1 MVKPK
6 PDIDIY
12 HPHLR
17 TVYNNQQQQ
26 SEDRVSSSN
35 ETIPST
41 NRINTS
47 VTNFSKTSSISSV
60 SGNDRTQYVVKK
72 MTVNENSDIANQFI
86 REAEVMYQLTCRC
99 LQENNDHI
107 IKFYNFIANEVSNN
121 KSGNADNDDSDDE
134 IVDDS
139 NANNPEDNENDD
151 NYHASDAEIFALMKQ
166 AAGESTN
173 LSTQKTFQTTKSVR
187 FSSHINTT
195 PTTSNNSTLNSPIR
209 KTIKYYLVMEFAKG
223 SDLSRWMLNSF
234 IHWKPQDNNHHTNN
248 NNYRYTSATLPNT
261 YLHLSEKRTQVIAWQ
276 TISALSIMHGD
287 TTISSSTTLAN
298 GYIHRDIKP
307 DNIFVKDSFAS
318 GLIDLEEMKDYN
330 HHFNIYIRPT
340 ASQRRV
346 NITDSIIYDKYD
358 GLHKDD
364 EYAPKDDDI
373 NNTINNPNLDTTL
386 PHILLADFDRS
397 KRFTNKQ
404 KNYRTTIL
412 STLLTNTDSSRGK
425 YEFLPPDYYAASDAR
440 LLDNFHLSCGADL
453 FALALSL
460 IIVHFT
466 GLQCTIPSD
475 KTQTPSIGLPKNF
488 SKYFSDKL
496 RTLLAP
502 KASKLWKDEYERSH
516 NKYKNRYNTNN
527 EKLSTSENIGLT
539 DTEMYRSTT
548 MINEP
553 GKEENEIST
562 TLDDEERN
570 NNLTSNISDSVHIN
584 KVRSSSSKHE
594 NSLPVHGKPFI
605 VGFKYLKQL
614 FEDYATSERVPMPTD
629 DFIRFIRDL
638 LTCDEWGTPVYT
650 ANKFLSHTYLSS
662 FRPEVTGTA
671 KGTIITATPRWDEF
685 NDLPHAHHNTMHK
698 TSSKPLEPA
707 ILFEEVYQLGNKE
720 LGKGFCTVHDAVRQ
734 NSKDIETKISN
745 DKGKQLSLLERK
757 CILSERYGPS
767 PGATVAVK
775 WYRRDLMLE
784 QGAKHLDKSQLD
796 RRIIDR
802 YGKPLDNHHLATIYA
817 IFQQAFYRAKHN
829 TELVSNVAVNSAPS
843 KQPTALTREGKEVLG
858 HPSLL
863 VVMKTAPGGP
873 FDQWVLR
880 RGRDIALLH
889 KEALDN
895 HSKVELDL
903 FRTNKK
909 PQLVN
914 IYCGPRFVATIIGQV
929 LRAVRYMHQEGRTQT
944 DIRLYALLL
953 GNTANELDNLP
964 LECTAEYPEKRQ
976 DIEHHYSVK
985 VRLELPE
992 SIAHIAKVLSNMFRR
1007 LRNKQDSTNIE
1018 SISKTDLLTELSND
1032 QLKNSP
1038 LYRITNTLVSSTDN
1052 GTEMENTNIKKF
1064 LPNDINFNTILP
1076 HILLSPVN
1084 VMKSNDAYTYREEFK
1099 MLNDAQKESPAIDI
1113 WAIGDLMKNMLQGYA
1128 IEGSNLSN
1136 QRIEE
1141 NNQRRENLYRSMK
1154 EINSDTNEHKMQY
1167 TEDKYTY
1174 DPYTIIQKLQKYDSV
1189 IDGSSVD
1196 FITNTILAD
1205 PWFQHFDCSYYEEIE
1220 EAIELRKRIRNTLGQ
1235 SIAVDHNPNNGYIL
1249 DACNDTTESELEHEI
1264 LKTLGLVTKPDY
1276 LNTRN
1281 IPKVIKSIEDSTSS
1295 NVGSKTTPLPTSIY
1309 STATLNIL
1317 ETESPAILLRVLVN
1331 ERNSL
1336 EYIRWI
1342 NRLLLW
1348 INVLWIF
1355 AAIGMLARK
1364 DYVDAWFVN
1373 HQGTSNFLNIIN
1385 TFVQSLFSLST
1396 SKVNNDYS
1404 GRAVFFMLI
1413 LFSIK
1418 CYRYFIRTATSRAI
1432 DVLSG
1437 QISIHI
1443 STNLPLTTYSSIY
1456 KYNLGILSFLYSS
1469 MTDYPKLQYL
1479 YESTPVQF
1487 ILHGVHELRDL
1498 LITYVCSTIMYR
1510 TLSSTDGI
1518 NTVIV
1523 LSSDSLLLIGIY
1535 CLFLSIRCLILIPR
1549 NLLSYFWLPLDP
1561 QRWFTTLQKYSR
1573 LLIIYTVIPLGV
1585 LIATT
1590 LWNYI
1595 VYKKSLNLS
1604 FSPTASY
1611 TVKHLMLCTP
1621 WFENCLSHNALDDER
1636 IDFYLFLLMGCLS
1649 TCYLIYYSIYGSFI
1663 PIPLPR
1669 KVWK

>member
-248 NNYRYTSATLPNT
+248 NNYQYTSATLPNT

-516 NKYKNRYNTNN
+516 NKYKNR
-527 EKLSTSENIGLT
+527 
-539 DTEMYRSTT
+539 
-548 MINEP
+548 
-553 GKEENEIST
+553 
-562 TLDDEERN
+562 
-570 NNLTSNISDSVHIN
+570 
-584 KVRSSSSKHE
+584 
-594 NSLPVHGKPFI
+594 
-605 VGFKYLKQL
+605 
-614 FEDYATSERVPMPTD
+614 
-629 DFIRFIRDL
+629 
-638 LTCDEWGTPVYT
+638 
-650 ANKFLSHTYLSS
+650 
-662 FRPEVTGTA
+662 
-671 KGTIITATPRWDEF
+671 
-685 NDLPHAHHNTMHK
+685 
-698 TSSKPLEPA
+698 
-707 ILFEEVYQLGNKE
+707 
-720 LGKGFCTVHDAVRQ
+720 
-734 NSKDIETKISN
+734 
-745 DKGKQLSLLERK
+745 
-757 CILSERYGPS
+757 
-767 PGATVAVK
+767 
-775 WYRRDLMLE
+775 
-784 QGAKHLDKSQLD
+784 
-796 RRIIDR
+796 
-802 YGKPLDNHHLATIYA
+802 
-817 IFQQAFYRAKHN
+817 
-829 TELVSNVAVNSAPS
+829 
-843 KQPTALTREGKEVLG
+843 
-858 HPSLL
+858 
-863 VVMKTAPGGP
+863 
-873 FDQWVLR
+873 
-880 RGRDIALLH
+880 
-889 KEALDN
+889 
-895 HSKVELDL
+895 
-903 FRTNKK
+903 
-909 PQLVN
+909 
-914 IYCGPRFVATIIGQV
+914 
-929 LRAVRYMHQEGRTQT
+929 
-944 DIRLYALLL
+944 
-953 GNTANELDNLP
+953 
-964 LECTAEYPEKRQ
+964 
-976 DIEHHYSVK
+976 
-985 VRLELPE
+985 
-992 SIAHIAKVLSNMFRR
+992 
-1007 LRNKQDSTNIE
+1007 
-1018 SISKTDLLTELSND
+1018 
-1032 QLKNSP
+1032 
-1038 LYRITNTLVSSTDN
+1038 
-1052 GTEMENTNIKKF
+1052 
-1064 LPNDINFNTILP
+1064 
-1076 HILLSPVN
+1076 
-1084 VMKSNDAYTYREEFK
+1084 
-1099 MLNDAQKESPAIDI
+1099 
-1113 WAIGDLMKNMLQGYA
+1113 
-1128 IEGSNLSN
+1128 
-1136 QRIEE
+1136 
-1141 NNQRRENLYRSMK
+1141 
-1154 EINSDTNEHKMQY
+1154 
-1167 TEDKYTY
+1167 
-1174 DPYTIIQKLQKYDSV
+1174 
-1189 IDGSSVD
+1189 
-1196 FITNTILAD
+1196 
-1205 PWFQHFDCSYYEEIE
+1205 
-1220 EAIELRKRIRNTLGQ
+1220 
-1235 SIAVDHNPNNGYIL
+1235 
-1249 DACNDTTESELEHEI
+1249 
-1264 LKTLGLVTKPDY
+1264 
-1276 LNTRN
+1276 
-1281 IPKVIKSIEDSTSS
+1281 
-1295 NVGSKTTPLPTSIY
+1295 
-1309 STATLNIL
+1309 
-1317 ETESPAILLRVLVN
+1317 
-1331 ERNSL
+1331 
-1336 EYIRWI
+1336 
-1342 NRLLLW
+1342 
-1348 INVLWIF
+1348 
-1355 AAIGMLARK
+1355 
-1364 DYVDAWFVN
+1364 
-1373 HQGTSNFLNIIN
+1373 
-1385 TFVQSLFSLST
+1385 
-1396 SKVNNDYS
+1396 
-1404 GRAVFFMLI
+1404 
-1413 LFSIK
+1413 
-1418 CYRYFIRTATSRAI
+1418 
-1432 DVLSG
+1432 
-1437 QISIHI
+1437 
-1443 STNLPLTTYSSIY
+1443 
-1456 KYNLGILSFLYSS
+1456 
-1469 MTDYPKLQYL
+1469 
-1479 YESTPVQF
+1479 
-1487 ILHGVHELRDL
+1487 
-1498 LITYVCSTIMYR
+1498 
-1510 TLSSTDGI
+1510 
-1518 NTVIV
+1518 
-1523 LSSDSLLLIGIY
+1523 
-1535 CLFLSIRCLILIPR
+1535 
-1549 NLLSYFWLPLDP
+1549 
-1561 QRWFTTLQKYSR
+1561 
-1573 LLIIYTVIPLGV
+1573 
-1585 LIATT
+1585 
-1590 LWNYI
+1590 
-1595 VYKKSLNLS
+1595 
-1604 FSPTASY
+1604 
-1611 TVKHLMLCTP
+1611 
-1621 WFENCLSHNALDDER
+1621 
-1636 IDFYLFLLMGCLS
+1636 
-1649 TCYLIYYSIYGSFI
+1649 
-1663 PIPLPR
+1663 
-1669 KVWK
+1669 